1 MFLTKEQK
9 QKINQIGRKYSLRL
23 ILLYGSFARGET
35 HDDSDLDIA
44 ILGKKPLNLDTLLSI
59 YAEMPFIFG
68 DNKRRELDLSSLHH
82 INPLFRFY
90 VMRDSVLLYGKS
102 IDYYSFKA
110 YAFRDYQESQSL
122 LKLMDILIHKRQ
134 KYLLKNYA

>member
-9 QKINQIGRKYSLRL
+9 EKINQIGRKYSLRL

-35 HDDSDLDIA
+35 HADSDLDIA

-68 DNKRRELDLSSLHH
+68 DNKRRELDLSSLHNV
-82 INPLFRFY
+82 NPLFRFY

-122 LKLMDILIHKRQ
+122 L
-134 KYLLKNYA
+134 N

>member
-9 QKINQIGRKYSLRL
+9 QKIERLGKRYNLRL
-23 ILLYGSFARGET
+23 ILLYGSFARGEN
-35 HDDSDLDIA
+35 HSGSDLDIA
-44 ILGKKPLNLDTLLSI
+44 ILGKKTIDFDTFLNI
-59 YAEMPFIFG
+59 YSEMFAVFG
-68 DNKRRELDLSSLHH
+68 DDQRGELDLSSLHNT
-82 INPLFRFY
+82 NPLFRFY
-90 VMRDSVLLYGKS
+90 VMRDSILLFGKTV
-102 IDYYSFKA
+102 DYYSFKA

>member
-9 QKINQIGRKYSLRL
+9 QKINQIGRKYNLKL

-35 HDDSDLDIA
+35 HADSDLDIA
-44 ILGKKPLNLDTLLSI
+44 VLGKEPIKFDTFLNI
-59 YAEMPFIFG
+59 YYEMRLVF
-68 DNKRRELDLSSLHH
+68 DNKPIRELDLSSLHH

-90 VMRDSVLLYGKS
+90 VMRDSILLYGKS

>member
-9 QKINQIGRKYSLRL
+9 QKINQIGRKYNLKL

-35 HDDSDLDIA
+35 RSDSDLDIA
-44 ILGKKPLNLDTLLSI
+44 VLGKKPINLDTLLSI
-59 YAEMPFIFG
+59 YSEMPFIFG
-68 DNKRRELDLSSLHH
+68 NNKRRELDLSSLH
-82 INPLFRFY
+82 NVNSLFRFY
-90 VMRDSVLLYGKS
+90 VMRDSILLYGKS

-122 LKLMDILIHKRQ
+122 LKLMDTLIHKRQ